1 MWRCNI
7 SKFPYF
13 VPCTLFLIILKINT
27 LFSCQNFFNQFLV
40 NWRNVLKLSMLMPQ
54 FGPAMRYKDQFHR
67 PILYHIDVVGSWN
80 GFLRVAVSLL
90 TLRLLLANSCP
101 GVSLFGCSSLV
112 FFVSGVLP
120 SSSDLFSASG
130 IFILCSGLW
139 VNRRKWGEDRE
150 SAKNY
155 LVSRFPVDC
164 TQKRNLLL
172 LGFRLNLFAFR
183 TALNRLTDNALG
195 VYY

>member
-112 FFVSGVLP
+112 FFLSPEFFRVLP
-120 SSSDLFSASG
+120 ICFRLLVFLFYAVDYGSTEE
-130 IFILCSGLW
+130 
-139 VNRRKWGEDRE
+139 NEEKTENQRKIIW
-150 SAKNY
+150 
-155 LVSRFPVDC
+155 F
-164 TQKRNLLL
+164 
-172 LGFRLNLFAFR
+172 LGFP
-183 TALNRLTDNALG
+183 
-195 VYY
+195 